1 VSVPDDPIR
10 SQLNEQQYEAVTH
23 GEGPQLVIAGAGSGK
38 TRVITY
44 RVAWLIHELGIDP
57 RSVVAVTFTNKAA
70 GEMRDR
76 IEGLVGI
83 YPLPSFVGTFHRL
96 SLDLLRRYGQRVG
109 VRSGFAIFDR
119 EDQIA
124 LVKKALEAE
133 QLSDASFPP
142 RPILSAISG
151 AKNKLL
157 DPGEFEA
164 TASGF
169 FQERVA
175 RVYRRYQTLLVQA
188 NGVDFDDMLVYAVRL
203 LADNADIRERI
214 RDRIDYLLVDEFQ
227 DTNHVQLRLVL
238 ELAGPDGNVTAVGD
252 EDQGIYRWR
261 GAELDNILD
270 FEGSFPGATIRK
282 LERNYRSTQ
291 NILSAAGAVVENN
304 QGRRGKTLWTDA
316 GDGDLLELYKARDEK
331 DEARW
336 VVNTIQSLRGG
347 QLLSEMAVLVRTNAQ
362 TRVLEEELLRQ
373 QLPYVLVAGVR
384 FYERAEIK
392 DLVAYLRVLRNP
404 RDNFSLLRILNRPPR
419 GIGKATQKML
429 EDQAS
434 SAGVPLWEVLHQDQL
449 GGFSTRAAKALRAF
463 HQLIESL
470 RHASEAL
477 TLPELLE
484 QMMEETG
491 YPDLFRKEDPD
502 SQAKLENLREF
513 VSAVQE
519 FTEERES
526 EGEEDLLTAFLDH
539 ASLVSDIDDWHPER
553 GVSLMTLHSA
563 KGLEFPVVFLPG
575 LEHGLLPH
583 FNAGGSLEDIEEER
597 RLLYVGMTRAEKRL
611 FLATCRRRRVAGR
624 YQDQIQSQ
632 FIEEIPTELVEVT
645 ESPELFRTPRTR
657 GVYSFFGRQDDD
669 GLDEIHGQGEF
680 GELTVKRGA
689 RVRHPSLGEGVV
701 LGLDGEGDDAKLT
714 VYFDHAGKRKLI
726 ARYANL
732 ELV

>member
-1 VSVPDDPIR
+1 MSESHDPLR
-10 SQLNEQQYEAVTH
+10 SELNEQQYEAVTH

-44 RVAWLIHELGIDP
+44 RVAWLVHRMGVDP
-57 RSVVAVTFTNKAA
+57 SSVVAVTFTNKAA
-70 GEMRDR
+70 AEMRER
-76 IEGLVGI
+76 IEGLVQL

-109 VRSGFAIFDR
+109 VQRGFSIFDR
-119 EDQIA
+119 DDQIA

-142 RPILSAISG
+142 RPVLSAISG

-157 DPGEFEA
+157 DPEAFEA
-164 TASGF
+164 QAHGF
-169 FQERVA
+169 FNERVA
-175 RVYRRYQTLLVQA
+175 RVYRQYQTMLQRA
-188 NGVDFDDMLVYAVRL
+188 NGVDFDDMLAYAVRL
-203 LADNADIRERI
+203 LSDHGDIRDRI
-214 RDRIDYLLVDEFQ
+214 RDRVDYLMVDEFQ

-238 ELAGPDGNVTAVGD
+238 ELIGASGNVTAVGD

-270 FEGSFPGATIRK
+270 FEGSFPGATVRK

-304 QGRRGKTLWTDA
+304 QGRRGKTLWTEA
-316 GDGDLLELYKARDEK
+316 GDGDLLELFKARDEK

-336 VVNTIQSLRGG
+336 VVNSLQGLRGTY
-347 QLLSEMAVLVRTNAQ
+347 QLSEMAVLVRTNAQ

-373 QLPYVLVAGVR
+373 QVPYVLVAGMR

-392 DLVAYLRVLRNP
+392 DLVAYLRALRNP

-419 GIGKATQKML
+419 GIGKATQKSL
-429 EDQAS
+429 EEQAAS
-434 SAGVPLWEVLHQDQL
+434 MGVPLWDVLEQDAL
-449 GGFSTRAAKALRAF
+449 GGFATRAAKALRGF
-463 HQLIESL
+463 HQLLTSL
-470 RHASEAL
+470 RQAADDL

-484 QMMEETG
+484 QLFEDTG
-491 YPDLFRKEDPD
+491 YAELYRKDDPE

-513 VSAVQE
+513 LSAVQE
-519 FTEERES
+519 FTEERAEL
-526 EGEEDLLTAFLDH
+526 EDEDLLTAFLDH

-553 GVSLMTLHSA
+553 GVSVMTLHSA

-611 FLATCRRRRVAGR
+611 FLAFCRRRRVAGR
-624 YQDQIQSQ
+624 YQDQIESQ
-632 FIEEIPTELVEVT
+632 FVAEIPAEFVEIT
-645 ESPELFRTPRTR
+645 ESPELFRSPRTS
-657 GVYSFFGRQDDD
+657 GVYSFFGKKSDD
-669 GLDEIHGQGEF
+669 GLEGVTASGEF
-680 GELTVKRGA
+680 GELSVQRGA

-701 LGLDGEGDDAKLT
+701 LGLDGEGESAKLT
-714 VYFDHAGKRKLI
+714 VFFDHAGKRKLI
-726 ARYANL
+726 AKYANL

>member
-1 VSVPDDPIR
+1 VNEPPDSFR
-10 SQLNEQQYEAVTH
+10 SELNEQQYEAVTH

-44 RVAWLIHELGIDP
+44 RVAYLIHRMGVDP
-57 RSVVAVTFTNKAA
+57 GSVVAVTFTNKAA
-70 GEMRDR
+70 AEMRDR
-76 IEGLVGI
+76 IEGLVQL

-109 VRSGFAIFDR
+109 VQRGFSIFDR
-119 EDQIA
+119 DDQIA

-142 RPILSAISG
+142 RPVLAAISG
-151 AKNKLL
+151 AKSKLL
-157 DPGEFEA
+157 DPQAYEEQA
-164 TASGF
+164 HGF
-169 FQERVA
+169 FNERVA
-175 RVYRRYQTLLVQA
+175 RVYRQYQALLQRA
-188 NGVDFDDMLVYAVRL
+188 NGVDFDDMLAYAVRL
-203 LADNADIRERI
+203 LADNSDIRERI
-214 RDRIDYLLVDEFQ
+214 RERVDYLMVDEFQ

-238 ELAGPDGNVTAVGD
+238 ELIGGSGNVTAVGD

-304 QGRRGKTLWTDA
+304 QGRRGKTLWTEA
-316 GDGDLLELYKARDEK
+316 GDGDLLEIFKARDEK

-336 VVNTIQSLRGG
+336 VVNTLQSLRGTY
-347 QLLSEMAVLVRTNAQ
+347 QLSEMAVLVRTNAQ

-373 QLPYVLVAGVR
+373 QMPYVLVAGVR

-392 DLVAYLRVLRNP
+392 DLVAYLRALRNP

-419 GIGKATQKML
+419 GIGKATQKGF
-429 EDQAS
+429 EDQAQS
-434 SAGVPLWEVLHQDQL
+434 MGVPLWDVLEQDVL
-449 GGFSTRAAKALRAF
+449 GGFSTRAARALRGF
-463 HQLIESL
+463 HHLMVSL
-470 RHASEAL
+470 GQAAKSL

-484 QMMEETG
+484 QLFEDTG
-491 YPDLFRKEDPD
+491 YADLYRKDDSE

-513 VSAVQE
+513 LSAVQE
-519 FTEERES
+519 FTEERAEA
-526 EGEEDLLTAFLDH
+526 GDEDLLTAFLDH

-611 FLATCRRRRVAGR
+611 FLAFCRRRRVAGR
-624 YQDQIQSQ
+624 YQDQVESQ
-632 FIEEIPTELVEVT
+632 FVAEIPAELVEVT
-645 ESPELFRTPRTR
+645 ESLELFRNPQTR
-657 GVYSFFGRQDDD
+657 GVYSFFGREDDD
-669 GLDEIHGQGEF
+669 GLESVGAVGEF
-680 GELTVKRGA
+680 GELSVRRGA

-701 LGLDGEGDDAKLT
+701 LGLDGDGESAKLT